1 MLSRINLIR
10 GAGLLTGAG
19 LFGSAAQA
27 QTATGPIT
35 TAEIIRRGR
44 ARIGVVTGAP
54 PFGMVDPQGTPIG
67 YDIDMANL
75 LAKYLGVP
83 VDITSL
89 TPPSRIPALEAG
101 RVDFLCATLGATPER
116 ARTVVFTMPYSAFRM
131 VLMAKRETAITS
143 WADLAGKQVGVPRG
157 TPQEQAL
164 TRRAPRGTRIVRFED
179 DATSAQALIVGQI
192 DAIGIPDTIAA
203 EIIRTRPEAGLDT
216 KFLMFNQPNC
226 MTVRKDQT
234 ELRQWLQNAIY
245 YAKGSGEL
253 DEICQKWTQNPL
265 PADLPVF

>member
-1 MLSRINLIR
+1 MLSRLNLLR
-10 GAGLLTGAG
+10 GAGLASGFG
-19 LFGSAAQA
+19 LLATPAVA
-27 QTATGPIT
+27 QTQTGPIT
-35 TAEIIRRGR
+35 TADIIRRGR

-83 VDITSL
+83 VDISSL

-116 ARTVVFTMPYSAFRM
+116 ARTVMFTMPYSAFRM
-131 VLMAKRETAITS
+131 MLMAKKDSPVRD

-164 TRRAPRGTRIVRFED
+164 VRRAPRGTRIVRFED

-192 DAIGIPDTIAA
+192 DAIGIPDTIAG
-203 EIIRTRPEAGLDT
+203 EIIRTRPEAGLEA

-226 MTVRKDQT
+226 MTVRKDQF
-234 ELRQWLQNAIY
+234 EMRQWLQNAIY

-253 DEICQKWTQNPL
+253 EEICQKWTQNPL
-265 PADLPVF
+265 PTDLPVF

>member
-1 MLSRINLIR
+1 
-10 GAGLLTGAG
+10 
-19 LFGSAAQA
+19 
-27 QTATGPIT
+27 
-35 TAEIIRRGR
+35 
-44 ARIGVVTGAP
+44 
-54 PFGMVDPQGTPIG
+54 
-67 YDIDMANL
+67 MANL
-75 LAKYLGVP
+75 LAKYLGVQAE
-83 VDITSL
+83 ITSL

-116 ARTVVFTMPYSAFRM
+116 AKTVMFTMPYSAFRM
-131 VLMAKRETAITS
+131 VLMAKKDSPIRD

-164 TRRAPRGTRIVRFED
+164 VRRAPRGTRVTRFED

-192 DAIGIPDTIAA
+192 DAIGIPDTIAKD
-203 EIIRTRPEAGLDT
+203 IQRTRPEADLDT

-226 MTVRKDQT
+226 MTVRKDQF

-253 DEICQKWTQNPL
+253 DDICQKWTQNPL
-265 PADLPVF
+265 PPDLPVF